1 LPLKVSDHN
10 EKAYD
15 CGVLINTSDIKAFDP
30 KKQTVSSLLMKLN
43 EVFSPGLPESIF
55 LIIFMRCCSC
65 NDIMTKR
72 VFCYHTCFSKTPL
85 PADLIDLILDTESVL
100 LMETEEEAEAE
111 AEVEV
116 EE

>member
-1 LPLKVSDHN
+1 V
-10 EKAYD
+10 YD
-15 CGVLINTSDIKAFDP
+15 CGVLINNSDIQAFDP

-55 LIIFMRCCSC
+55 LNIFTRCRSC

-72 VFCYHTCFSKTPL
+72 VFRYHTCFGKTPL

-100 LMETEEEAEAE
+100 LTETEAEAEAE